1 MYIDVLCIQNVYKCR
16 DAKLIEET
24 GTKAR
29 RFIVGALL
37 QNIQRSAK
45 RYGVWSI
52 PGIPVTIGQ
61 TITTET
67 SKTNSVLSFLYSFKS
82 RVRASSA
89 FRPRLTS
96 LLSRV
101 RLKSRYYC

>member
-52 PGIPVTIGQ
+52 PGIPVTI
-61 TITTET
+61 
-67 SKTNSVLSFLYSFKS
+67 S
-82 RVRASSA
+82 RSNYYNRNVQDQL
-89 FRPRLTS
+89 RPVFS
-96 LLSRV
+96 I
-101 RLKSRYYC
+101 